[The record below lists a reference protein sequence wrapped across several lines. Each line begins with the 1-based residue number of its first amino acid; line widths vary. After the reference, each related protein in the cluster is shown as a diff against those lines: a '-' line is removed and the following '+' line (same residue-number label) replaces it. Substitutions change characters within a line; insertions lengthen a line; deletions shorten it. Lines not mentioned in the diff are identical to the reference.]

1 MPRKKLAKTI
11 RKEIIEELEELHVT
25 PAVFMELLGL
35 DLQKE
40 LDALNIQD
48 DDNSAEYS
56 SELFERVSDA
66 FLSRTKELTV
76 IPVDYEALVEEI
88 TSTEEDKPYSFTFN
102 NHTISGVGG
111 DEDVLFETDIELD
124 GRSIV
129 AEHIGDNA
137 VDVFTSRNDDIIE
150 FACLNEFEA
159 DEIASYFGATL
170 KLEFIGI
177 DNYAKYF

>member
-11 RKEIIEELEELHVT
+11 RKEILEELEDLHVT

-35 DLQKE
+35 ELKKE
-40 LDALNIQD
+40 IDNLEIQD
-48 DDNSAEYS
+48 DDNSAEYC
-56 SELFERVSDA
+56 SELFERVRDA
-66 FLSRTKELTV
+66 FLSRTKDLTV
-76 IPVDYEALVEEI
+76 IPVDYDSLVDKI
-88 TSTEEDKPYSFTFN
+88 TSTEEDQPYSLSFGD
-102 NHTISGVGG
+102 HTISGVGG
-111 DEDVLFETDIELD
+111 DEDILFETDIELD

-129 AEHIGDNA
+129 AEHIGDGA
-137 VDVFTSRNDDIIE
+137 VDIFTNQNDDIIE

-170 KLEFIGI
+170 KLEFMGI